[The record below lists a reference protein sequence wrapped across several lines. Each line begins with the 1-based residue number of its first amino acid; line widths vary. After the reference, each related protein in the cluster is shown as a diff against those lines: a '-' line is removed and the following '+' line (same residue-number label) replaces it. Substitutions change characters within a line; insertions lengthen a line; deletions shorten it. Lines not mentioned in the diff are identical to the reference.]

1 MLIYL
6 HGFNSSPDS
15 HKANLLR
22 DYLSAQGMADQF
34 LCPSLPH
41 TPKDAIE
48 QAEKL
53 IRAHQAENITLIGSS
68 LGGYYAIYLSERFN
82 LKSVLINPAIRPYLS
97 LESYLGSQENI
108 YTHEKYVFTREHIR
122 QLRDLHVINVNQPER
137 FLLLTQTGDEVLNY
151 RDAVDK
157 LKGSVQVVI
166 EGGDHGF
173 QNFSSYLDTILSF
186 SLSK

>member
-1 MLIYL
+1 MFIYL

-22 DYLSAQGMADQF
+22 DYLSAQGMADRF
-34 LCPSLPH
+34 LCPALSHLP
-41 TPKDAIE
+41 KEAIE
-48 QAEKL
+48 QTEKL
-53 IRAHQAENITLIGSS
+53 IRAHQSENITLIGSS
-68 LGGYYAIYLSERFN
+68 LGGYYAIYLAERFN
-82 LKSVLINPAIRPYLS
+82 LKAVLVNPAIRPYVS
-97 LESYLGSQENI
+97 LESYLGAQKNI
-108 YTHEKYVFTREHIR
+108 YTHEKYTFTREHVR
-122 QLRDLHVINVNQPER
+122 QLRDLQVVNINQPER

-151 RDAVDK
+151 RDGVDK
-157 LKGSVQVVI
+157 LKGAVQIVI